1 MRNELVERGRKKIQW
16 VKGHMPLLARI
27 EEEFAREKAFSG
39 VRIAVSIHLE
49 AKTARL
55 ALALAAGGAR
65 VAVTGSN
72 PLSTQDDVVAA
83 LRAEGLEV
91 HAKHGETEEEY
102 WRDLHEVLAI
112 RPHLVLDDG
121 GDLTGLLHGKL
132 AYLGGETIG
141 ICEETTTG
149 VIRLRKLAAEGR
161 LRYPAVAVNDARMKY
176 LFDNRYGTGQST
188 WDAIMRTTNLLVA
201 GKTVLVVGYGW
212 CGRGIA
218 LRARGLGA
226 RVVVSEVDPVRAAE
240 ALMDGFSV
248 APLREAIRGADFLVT
263 ATGCID
269 AVPYEAI
276 VEAKDGIILANAGH
290 FDVEIDV
297 RTLRERA
304 RFREVRDN
312 VEEFTLPDG
321 KRVYLLAEGRIV
333 NLAAGDGHPAEIMDI
348 SFALQA
354 LALRWVL
361 EKGRKLPPGVYPV
374 PPEIDEEVARR
385 FLASRGVKIDSLTE
399 EQKKYLGIE

>member
-1 MRNELVERGRKKIQW
+1 MLLERGRRKIAW
-16 VKGHMPLLARI
+16 VRAHMPLLKRI
-27 EEEFAREKAFSG
+27 EEGFARERPFAG
-39 VRIAVSIHLE
+39 VRIAVSVHLE

-55 ALALAAGGAR
+55 ALALAAGGAE

-72 PLSTQDDVVAA
+72 PLSTQDDVVEA
-83 LRAEGLEV
+83 LKAEGLAV
-91 HAKHGETEEEY
+91 FAAHGVSEERY
-102 WRDLHEVLAI
+102 WEDLKRTLAI
-112 RPHLVLDDG
+112 KPHLVLDDG
-121 GDLTGLLHGKL
+121 GDLTALLHGEC
-132 AYLGGETIG
+132 ADLGEGTIG

-149 VIRLRKLAAEGR
+149 VIRLRKLAAEGK
-161 LRYPAVAVNDARMKY
+161 LRYPAVAVNDAKMKH

-226 RVVVSEVDPVRAAE
+226 RVIVSEVDPIRAAE

-248 APLREAIRGADFLVT
+248 APLREAIRVADFLVT

-276 VEAKDGIILANAGH
+276 LEAKDGIVLANAGH

-297 RTLRERA
+297 KGLREHA
-304 RFREVRDN
+304 PSREVRDN
-312 VEEFTLPDG
+312 VEEFSLPNG
-321 KRVYLLAEGRIV
+321 KKVYLLARGRIV
-333 NLAAGDGHPAEIMDI
+333 NLAAGDGHPTEIMDI

-354 LALRWVL
+354 LSLQWL
-361 EKGRKLPPGVYPV
+361 LGEGRKLPPGVYPV
-374 PPEIDEEVARR
+374 PREIDEAVARL
-385 FLASRGVKIDSLTE
+385 FLEARGISIDSLTP
-399 EQKKYLGIE
+399 EQMEYLGIA